1 MMYDYILFDFD
12 GTVYDT
18 VEGITKSV
26 RYALN
31 KHGWDAE
38 LADLRCFAGPPLDE
52 MFMEKYGV
60 SREMGLRLTEEFR
73 ERYKPIGVYESRPFE
88 GIGELLSALRAA
100 GKKTAVATSKPQY
113 LAEHLLERA
122 GLRALFDVVCG
133 SEPTGGGN
141 AKWQVTERALNAL
154 GADRARSVL
163 IGDTRW
169 DVEGAARVGIPCIG
183 VRYGYAAPGEMEA
196 AGAIAMAEDTEELLG
211 LLLPQSVSCLGAADR
226 RTQKTAD

>member
-1 MMYDYILFDFD
+1 MMYDFILFDFD

-18 VEGITKSV
+18 VEGITRSV

-38 LADLRCFAGPPLDE
+38 LADLRCFAGPPLDK

-60 SREMGLRLTEEFR
+60 SSEMGLQMTEEYR
-73 ERYKPIGVYESRPFE
+73 ERYKPIGIYESRPFD
-88 GIGELLSALRAA
+88 GIGELLTALRAA

-113 LAEHLLERA
+113 MAETLLERS
-122 GLRALFDVVCG
+122 GLHALFDVICG
-133 SEPTGGGN
+133 SQATGGGN
-141 AKWQVTERALNAL
+141 AKWQVTQRALDAL

-163 IGDTRW
+163 IGDTKW

-196 AGAIAMAEDTEELLG
+196 AGAIAMAEDTKELLA
-211 LLLPQSVSCLGAADR
+211 LLLQ
-226 RTQKTAD
+226 